1 MAASQKLQEL
11 YANYADKDYDT
22 LCQEA
27 EKRLALVRPL
37 LAEKVGDAQAST
49 FLLYLVGILVGAD
62 GRLSQNELAFIG
74 RLLDENISR
83 HKMESIAH
91 QVSTPSYQA
100 TVDKIIDGFAPV
112 LKHNLLMFC
121 LCFLAV
127 DASIDKREATYFE
140 KLIQ

>member
-1 MAASQKLQEL
+1 MPSQRMQEL
-11 YANYADKDYDT
+11 YASYAGKGYEA
-22 LCQEA
+22 LCSDA
-27 EKRLALVRPL
+27 KKRLGIVRPL
-37 LAEKVGDAQAST
+37 LDEKVGEKNAKT
-49 FLLYLVGILVGAD
+49 FLLYLVGILVGVD
-62 GRLSQNELAFIG
+62 GRLAENELAFI
-74 RLLDENISR
+74 RQVLDASITRRQIED
-83 HKMESIAH
+83 IAH

-100 TVDKIIDGFAPV
+100 TVNQIVDGFAPV